1 MELIKDIDRNRRIE
15 QYALNAW
22 PALQTNV
29 LDGWLLRFADGYT
42 KRSNS
47 VSAIY
52 NQSEVQSYE
61 QLLEKIHICE
71 RLYEGMGLDVIFKM
85 TPFVPS
91 SLDALLADEG
101 YQYVEPSSVQV
112 LESLYDLNGLTAYG
126 EQAEQLGIELEA
138 CEYISQKWLD
148 IVADFNHLST
158 HNRQITRQLL
168 SNSLLRKGFFILY
181 VQSVPVAC
189 GLGVIEGEYIG
200 LYDIVTAE
208 PYRNQG
214 YGEQLIRGILNWALS
229 VGVKKSYILVV
240 QGNHSAKRLYEK
252 LGYKEIYTYWY
263 RVKANSNKA

>member
-1 MELIKDIDRNRRIE
+1 MIKDIDRNRRIE

-29 LDGWLLRFADGYT
+29 LDGWLLRFAEGYT

-52 NQSEVQSYE
+52 HQPEVQSYE

-71 RLYEGMGLDVIFKM
+71 QLYEGMGLDVIFKM

-91 SLDALLADEG
+91 SLDTLLADRG

-112 LESLYDLNGLTAYG
+112 LESLDDLHGHIVCR
-126 EQAEQLGIELEA
+126 EQANQTEIEVEV

-148 IVADFNHLST
+148 VVADFNQLST

-168 SNSLLRKGFFILY
+168 SDSLLRKGFFILY

-189 GLGVIEGEYIG
+189 GLGVIEGDYIG

-208 PYRNQG
+208 PYRNKG

-229 VGVKKSYILVV
+229 VGATKSYILVV
-240 QGNHSAKRLYEK
+240 QSNHSATRLYEK

-263 RVKANSNKA
+263 RVKENNKKA